1 VIAEGCRLYIIT
13 PETFDLHAFADS
25 LAGALD
31 AGDVAAVQLRL
42 KNASDDVWK
51 RAVDVLRPV
60 CQSRRVEFLLNDRA
74 DLVAAAGCDGAHVG
88 QEDMPAREARSL
100 MGPGRTLGVTCKSS
114 HDLADRAVQDGAS
127 YVAFGA
133 FFPSTSKQVSN
144 LADPEVLRR
153 WAQRSKVP
161 SCAIGGITAANLA
174 PLVRAGA
181 NLLAIIGGVWG
192 HPDGPAAGVR
202 AINAAIKTAQS

>member
-1 VIAEGCRLYIIT
+1 MIAEGCRLYVIT
-13 PETFDLHAFADS
+13 PETFDLHPFADS

-42 KNASDDVWK
+42 KNAPDDVWK
-51 RAVDVLRPV
+51 RAIDALRPV
-60 CQSRRVEFLLNDRA
+60 CQSRRVELLLNDRA

-88 QEDMPAREARSL
+88 QEDMPAREARRL
-100 MGPGRTLGVTCKSS
+100 MGSGRTLGVTCKSS

-133 FFPSTSKQVSN
+133 FFPSTSKQVTN

-161 SCAIGGITAANLA
+161 SCAIGGITEANLA

-181 NLLAIIGGVWG
+181 HLLAIIGGVWS

-202 AINAAIKTAQS
+202 AINAAIKTALS